1 MFKIPFRGLRIAKF
15 DSIDFCL
22 IETERELKLRNYSQK
37 TIKSYLLYLKDY
49 LFFIKNN
56 NKRPDIE
63 AIKDFLIMKHDLKYA
78 PQTVNL
84 ALNSIKFFYKNIAG
98 NPFPVHIKCSKRSI
112 KLPVVISKNN
122 ILKLIES
129 IQNKKHR
136 LLISLSY
143 GAGFRVS
150 EAVKLKIKDLNFEEN
165 IIYVRE
171 SKGGKSRITILPEK
185 LKTDLSGFVLW
196 RDFNDYVFPSNVG
209 GRLTTRTA
217 QKIFSNALLK
227 AGIFCDAT
235 FHSLRHSFATHL
247 LENGT
252 DIRYIQTLL
261 GHQNIRTTQRY
272 TQVSVSSI
280 QNIKSPL

>member
-1 MFKIPFRGLRIAKF
+1 MFKIPFRSHQIAKF
-15 DSIDFCL
+15 DSVDFCL
-22 IETERELKLRNYSQK
+22 RETERELLLRNYSGK
-37 TIKSYLLYLKDY
+37 TIKSYLLYLKNY
-49 LFFIKNN
+49 LFFVKNN
-56 NKRPDIE
+56 NKKPDIE
-63 AIKDFLIMKHDLKYA
+63 AIKDFLLEKHARNYS

-84 ALNSIKFFYKNIAG
+84 ALNSIKFFYRNIAG
-98 NPFPVHIKCSKRSI
+98 NPFHIHIKCSKRSM

-122 ILKLIES
+122 ILKLIDS

-185 LKTDLSGFVLW
+185 LKTDLSGFVLG

-217 QKIFSNALLK
+217 QKIFSNALSK
-227 AGIFCDAT
+227 TGILCDAT

-252 DIRYIQTLL
+252 GIRYIQTLL

-272 TQVSVSSI
+272 TQVSTSSI